1 MDEPKGREMTWTE
14 AILEDIKVAR
24 LTQPNIAQLI
34 AAVILA
40 GEMESVDWKEVN
52 AAITKRWSHSAR
64 NRVMTMAWKIV
75 GQARSA
81 QEGVK

>member
-1 MDEPKGREMTWTE
+1 MTWTE
-14 AILEDIKVAR
+14 AILEDINVAR
-24 LTQPNIAQLI
+24 LTQPNVAQLI

-52 AAITKRWSHSAR
+52 AAIQKRWSASAR
-64 NRVMTMAWKIV
+64 NRVMTMAWKIAE
-75 GQARSA
+75 QARAA